1 VTDPSIPAVIE
12 MVDVELASY
21 FMAPVSEPK
30 LTNPEEVQEAIRGLK
45 VSKAPGPNGIPNRAL
60 KHLPQ
65 RAVSLL
71 VLTFNAI
78 FLTHH
83 FPTAWKHARVIS
95 ILKPG
100 KDLALPSF
108 YRPISLLD
116 TIGKI
121 FEKILLARI
130 LHEVIVCGRMRGEHF
145 GFRPR
150 HSTSLQLAR
159 LVERITRNF
168 GEKRLTGAVSLT
180 WPKPSIPSGS
190 MASSTS

>member
-1 VTDPSIPAVIE
+1 MTDPSVPAVIE
-12 MVDVELASY
+12 MVDVELGSY

-71 VLTFNAI
+71 VLIFKAI
-78 FLTHH
+78 LFTHH

-100 KDLALPSF
+100 
-108 YRPISLLD
+108 RIQHCHHPI
-116 TIGKI
+116 G
-121 FEKILLARI
+121 
-130 LHEVIVCGRMRGEHF
+130 
-145 GFRPR
+145 P
-150 HSTSLQLAR
+150 
-159 LVERITRNF
+159 LVFWT
-168 GEKRLTGAVSLT
+168 
-180 WPKPSIPSGS
+180 
-190 MASSTS
+190 